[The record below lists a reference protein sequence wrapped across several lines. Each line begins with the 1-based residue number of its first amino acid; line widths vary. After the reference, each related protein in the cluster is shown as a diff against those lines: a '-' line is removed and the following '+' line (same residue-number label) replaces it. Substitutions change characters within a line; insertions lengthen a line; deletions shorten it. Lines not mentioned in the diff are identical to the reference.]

1 VSEVPRIST
10 PLTELELAD
19 ALYVGHLK
27 VNGAYPSAER
37 LLVALAQNALELAR
51 GKAIWNFNLGNV
63 TAGRSWPGDYYNLRV
78 PPPDPPVLRFR
89 SHGNALEGAIDY
101 WTLMNRLWPLTLA
114 FMDNG
119 DAAGAATQLGQY
131 HFFLANVASY
141 ARGMASL
148 YAEYKRRGLDVAE
161 MRQHAD
167 VPSMQELA
175 EVGRLWRIADEV
187 NQGTVE
193 DDLEKIVNT

>member
-1 VSEVPRIST
+1 MSEVPRIAT

-19 ALYVGHLK
+19 AIYVGHLE

-37 LLVALAQNALELAR
+37 LLVALAQMSLELAR

-63 TAGRSWPGDYYNLRV
+63 TAGTSWHGDYYTLHV
-78 PPPDPPVLRFR
+78 PPPDPPILRFR
-89 SHGNALEGAIDY
+89 SHANAFEGAIDY
-101 WTLMNRLWPLTLA
+101 WDLMNRLWPKVLPY
-114 FMDNG
+114 MDAG
-119 DAAGAATQLGQY
+119 DAANAAVELGQY
-131 HFFLANVASY
+131 HFFLANVDSY

-167 VPSMQELA
+167 VPSMEELA
-175 EVGRLWRIADEV
+175 DAGRLWRVADEIS
-187 NQGTVE
+187 QGTAE
-193 DDLEKIVNT
+193 GDLEKVETS